1 MLVLTR
7 KAGEKIVIGDDIV
20 VTILDVRGDGIRIGI
35 DAPRG
40 VKIQRE
46 EVLIAVAEANMS
58 AALVDDSGAD
68 QIKSALGLSLEPPR
82 STGSHAAVPTVH
94 EPVTPDELT
103 ALAAEVA
110 GDAAEPDGPPSDLL
124 PPE

>member
-7 KAGEKIVIGDDIV
+7 KAGERIVIGDDIV

-46 EVLIAVAEANMS
+46 EVLQAVIDANLAASQANDAAE
-58 AALVDDSGAD
+58 D
-68 QIKSALGLSLEPPR
+68 QLKSALGI
-82 STGSHAAVPTVH
+82 STP
-94 EPVTPDELT
+94 
-103 ALAAEVA
+103 
-110 GDAAEPDGPPSDLL
+110 AEPAAS
-124 PPE
+124 